1 MTGADARQYEEWGRG
16 AARRTQRDHRRP
28 AGERVARTMQV
39 NTSATQAAQGQ
50 GSAPSSALARDG
62 IVLFP
67 YVAGSLVFLNGT
79 FTTCTE
85 EVQHD

>member
-1 MTGADARQYEEWGRG
+1 MLTHCNQG
-16 AARRTQRDHRRP
+16 RP

-39 NTSATQAAQGQ
+39 NTSATQTAQGQ

-79 FTTCTE
+79 FNTCAE